1 MGAAKGK
8 KFWRTKVEQLLA
20 TDVPVA
26 EWCDLNRIPRASMY
40 YWLSIFADE
49 EPDMFGGQANIV
61 DRSRRRWVESTRN
74 KMKRSKAMAPAQSN
88 SSGFMIIDTD
98 SFDREN
104 DPRPSDAGSQH
115 AIVVILKGIDVSIP
129 SGTQKVDIENVLEAV
144 AAL

>member
-8 KFWRTKVEQLLA
+8 KFWRNKVEQLLA

-40 YWLSIFADE
+40 YWLSAFADE
-49 EPDMFGGQANIV
+49 EPGMFGGQANIV

-74 KMKRSKAMAPAQSN
+74 NMKRSKEMIPARRN
-88 SSGFMIIDTD
+88 SSEFMVIDTNTLD
-98 SFDREN
+98 LEN
-104 DPRPSDAGSQH
+104 SSRPSDAGSQH
-115 AIVVILKGIDVSIP
+115 AIVVVLKGIDIAIP